1 MSLVAAGAVAAG
13 GAIGSLARYGVGLL
27 ARSWFPGWPWGTL
40 FVNVLG
46 SFLIGLLFVVLAARP
61 AHDLARIG
69 LLTGLLGGFT
79 TFSAFSIESLEL
91 LRTAGTTPALLYVAT
106 TLIAGLAGCAAGLW
120 MGRALLA

>member
-1 MSLVAAGAVAAG
+1 MSLAAASAVAVG

-27 ARSWFPGWPWGTL
+27 ARTWMPGWPWGTL

-46 SFLIGLLFVVLAARP
+46 SFLIGVLFVVLASRP
-61 AHDLARIG
+61 ASDLARIG

-91 LRTAGTTPALLYVAT
+91 LRTAGTTQALLYVAT
-106 TLIAGLAGCAAGLW
+106 TLLAGLAGCALGLW
-120 MGRALLA
+120 AGRALLA